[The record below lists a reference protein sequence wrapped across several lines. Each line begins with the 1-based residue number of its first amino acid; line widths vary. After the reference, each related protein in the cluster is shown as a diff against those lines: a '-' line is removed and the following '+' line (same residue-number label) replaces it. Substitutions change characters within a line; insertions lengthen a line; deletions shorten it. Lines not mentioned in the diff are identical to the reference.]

1 MSDKLSKFA
10 TLVGQVALLVLEELD
25 SASCPVNSSQ
35 IKEQLLQK
43 RLKNKFVFQNEE
55 YAFGLNNS
63 SRKERWF
70 FVLSLAVSTLKFKN
84 YKSGPRGIW
93 EITDEGKNFLEDS
106 DEREEMEEELGR
118 SFRDF
123 HKESYTKSQKLSHP
137 DDSDTTKTDV
147 SSQIEEEEEIEEAPF
162 NEEDIRSSIFR
173 HLEKLDPFEFQRL
186 VGFLFEGMGYT
197 VPYVSKPGPDGGVD
211 IIAHKGPIGV
221 DTQIVK
227 IQVKHTT
234 KEQKQGIGIKEIEQ
248 LADLCRDD
256 HSFPV
261 FVSLKGFANDAEK
274 RVRTVSS
281 TFMTLIDRSRFVE
294 LWLEHIDNIP
304 EEGKKMLPLKKVY
317 VIDSD

>member
-25 SASCPVNSSQ
+25 SASGPVNSSQ

-43 RLKNKFVFQNEE
+43 RLKNKFVFQNQE
-55 YAFGLNNS
+55 YAFGINNS

-123 HKESYTKSQKLSHP
+123 HRESYTRGQKLPHP
-137 DDSDTTKTDV
+137 DDSDTTKTDI
-147 SSQIEEEEEIEEAPF
+147 STQIEEEEEIEESPF

-173 HLEKLDPFEFQRL
+173 YLEKLDPFEFQRL

-227 IQVKHTT
+227 VQVKHSKNVDT
-234 KEQKQGIGIKEIEQ
+234 KYRTGMEEIQ
-248 LADLCRDD
+248 RLRGLCGDD
-256 HSFPV
+256 SFPV
-261 FVSLKGFANDAEK
+261 VVSLKGFTKFAENN
-274 RVRTVSS
+274 VRTDSS
-281 TFMTLIDRSRFVE
+281 SFITLIDNVRFVE

-304 EEGKKMLPLKKVY
+304 DEGKKMFPLKKVY
-317 VIDSD
+317 VIDSE